1 MVWPIQLISIK
12 GYKFPDSKY
21 ILYNLIVGKVI
32 DAMDEKCDSLMSNYT
47 EHLYGKYNRQNKD
60 PFKFSKLLISL

>member
-1 MVWPIQLISIK
+1 MII
-12 GYKFPDSKY
+12 
-21 ILYNLIVGKVI
+21 GKVI